1 MNRQITK
8 IIKELSEELD
18 FNVNFLSS
26 NWIIELQKKEK
37 IAVKKLEQKIPTFF
51 MLKLMLTVVRFTF
64 AALKV

>member
-1 MNRQITK
+1 MSDDDLTMPDGTDDLIFD
-8 IIKELSEELD
+8 ELADEAP
-18 FNVNFLSS
+18 
-26 NWIIELQKKEK
+26 